1 MQDIQPAPTSLKRA
15 DLIATI
21 KGLIAERE
29 VFVAT
34 HPGHDDVPAFRAD
47 IERKRSLLALIDP
60 PRVST
65 DHDRGHV
72 RNCTGAIG
80 ASWFRS
86 MFDSRYF
93 VVSIGTGGLL
103 AVTDDFGDLVQ
114 ARATAY

>member
-1 MQDIQPAPTSLKRA
+1 MQHPQPAPTSIKRA
-15 DLIATI
+15 ELIETI
-21 KGLIAERE
+21 KRFIAERE
-29 VFVAT
+29 AFITAN
-34 HPGHDDVPAFRAD
+34 PGHEDVPALTAD

-72 RNCTGAIG
+72 HNCTGAIG

-93 VVSIGTGGLL
+93 IVLIGTSGLI
-103 AVTDDFGDLVQ
+103 AVTDDFGDLVGV
-114 ARATAY
+114 TL

>member
-72 RNCTGAIG
+72 HNCTGAVG

-86 MFDSRYF
+86 MFDYRYF
-93 VVSIGTGGLL
+93 IVLIGTSGLI
-103 AVTDDFGDLVQ
+103 AVTDDFGDLVGV
-114 ARATAY
+114 TL